1 MCVKNNVDAEQFIQI
16 TYQVCGLEALSLK
29 TSSEFL
35 IKSYAI
41 DSDAQEITITLFETK
56 FVTSIPECEI
66 ISYSIVQKIGNKYE
80 KYEGTDLKIDDRDFT
95 ITVQTSN
102 PEGVLAYIEA
112 SSQDSESKAYL
123 PIQIFLTNTPPTF
136 T

>member
-1 MCVKNNVDAEQFIQI
+1 M
-16 TYQVCGLEALSLK
+16 SLK

-41 DSDAQEITITLFETK
+41 DSGAQEISITLFETK

-66 ISYSIVQKIGNKYE
+66 ISYRIVQKNGNKYE
-80 KYEGTDLKIDDRDFT
+80 KYEGTDLEIDDRDFT

-102 PEGVLAYIEA
+102 PEGVSAFIEA

-123 PIQIFLTNTPPTF
+123 PIQIFITNTPPTF